1 MINLKIKSKYVLNM
15 IKGLTLN
22 ELHRINV
29 KKIKSFTRQKNV
41 YFLSVKYLFY
51 NINIK
56 NE

>member
-29 KKIKSFTRQKNV
+29 KKIKSFIQDKKM
-41 YFLSVKYLFY
+41 YIF
-51 NINIK
+51 
-56 NE
+56 